1 MSFRILYKTPPGS
14 DLYNKPQ
21 PQLLLQIL
29 KLFLFRSRIKDYTDY
44 TPDTASADVSVQ
56 VKVITDDTDSADVSV
71 PVQGRDAVAVTE
83 DVQVLF
89 RSRITQITLIK
100 KLSPIPLMLL
110 FR

>member
-14 DLYNKPQ
+14 DLYNKQQ

-56 VKVITDDTDSADVSV
+56 VKVITDYTDFTPVTDSADVTVQVKIITDYTDYTDVAV
-71 PVQGRDAVAVTE
+71 PV
-83 DVQVLF
+83 
-89 RSRITQITLIK
+89 
-100 KLSPIPLMLL
+100 
-110 FR
+110 